1 MIPGV
6 PLLVHNTAA
15 DQQTFPNSQAVLQQ
29 LVQPMSLSSSVHV
42 QEPACKHE
50 RAHMQ
55 TAPQSN
61 QMLWEVDAVVRGGM
75 KSNTYKHI
83 RNLNNLNKLRLKFFF
98 LSFIHLNVS
107 DKSIWQR

>member
-1 MIPGV
+1 MIPRV

-15 DQQTFPNSQAVLQQ
+15 DQQIFPNSQAAPQH

-61 QMLWEVDAVVRGGM
+61 QMLWGGRRCGSGRYEI
-75 KSNTYKHI
+75 KYIQTY
-83 RNLNNLNKLRLKFFF
+83 
-98 LSFIHLNVS
+98 S
-107 DKSIWQR
+107 